1 MANLEKIEYLRK
13 KLQTGKREHSV
24 TEVDLS
30 PNAELQVA
38 DFLSA
43 YRFVIVNSTEDLLP
57 GQTYRRTGIIGYIS
71 DAAVDN
77 IKFDVLNYL
86 DCKVSMVIRKYINI
100 YGTDGVKVLNTGY
113 LLIRKADSP
122 RDAIKVEIVLH
133 IKHP

>member
-24 TEVDLS
+24 TKVDLS

-43 YRFVIVNSTEDLLP
+43 YRSVIQSTFPLP
-57 GQTYRRTGIIGYIS
+57 GQAYRRIVITGCIS

-86 DCKVSMVIRKYINI
+86 DCKVSVVIRKYINI
-100 YGTDGVKVLNTGY
+100 YGADRVKVLNTGY

-122 RDAIKVEIVLH
+122 RDAIKVEVSLDV
-133 IKHP
+133 KHP

>member
-13 KLQTGKREHSV
+13 KLQTGKREHNV
-24 TEVDLS
+24 TKVDLS
-30 PNAELQVA
+30 PYAELQVA

-43 YRFVIVNSTEDLLP
+43 YRSVIVNAEHMLP
-57 GQTYRRTGIIGYIS
+57 GQGYRRIGIIGCIS

-86 DCKVSMVIRKYINI
+86 DCKVSLVIRKYINI
-100 YGTDGVKVLNTGY
+100 YGADRVKVLNTGD

-122 RDAIKVEIVLH
+122 RDAIKVEVVLN